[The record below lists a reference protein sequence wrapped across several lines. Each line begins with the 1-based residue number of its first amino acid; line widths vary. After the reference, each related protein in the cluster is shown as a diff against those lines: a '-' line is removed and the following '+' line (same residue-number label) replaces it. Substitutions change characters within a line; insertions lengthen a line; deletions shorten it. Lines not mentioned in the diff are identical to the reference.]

1 VWVRIQQIR
10 FDIRQTDAVVDHIR
24 DTAIVRYSGHDYR
37 GFRLLL
43 DRPNGT
49 ALEVSYWATLA
60 AAQSAI
66 VIELA
71 ESARPLTIEVLRADH
86 YELAI
91 DAG

>member
-1 VWVRIQQIR
+1 MWVRIQEIR
-10 FDIRQTDAVVDHIR
+10 FDVVHTDAIVDHIR
-24 DTAIVRYSGHDYR
+24 DTAIARYSGHDYC

-49 ALEVSYWATLA
+49 ALEVSYWASLA

-66 VIELA
+66 MIELS
-71 ESARPLTIEVLRADH
+71 ESAHPLVVEVLRTDH

>member
-1 VWVRIQQIR
+1 MWVRIQEIQ
-10 FDIRQTDAVVDHIR
+10 FDADQTDAIVDHIR
-24 DTAIVRYSGHDYR
+24 DTAMARYNGQDYR

-49 ALEVSYWATLA
+49 ALEVSYWASLD
-60 AAQSAI
+60 AAQSAT
-66 VIELA
+66 VLELA
-71 ESARPLTIEVLRADH
+71 ESADPLVVEVLRTDH

>member
-1 VWVRIQQIR
+1 MWVRIQEIR
-10 FDIRQTDAVVDHIR
+10 FDVVNTDAIVNQIR
-24 DTAIVRYSGHDYR
+24 DTAIARYNGRDYR

-49 ALEVSYWATLA
+49 ALEVSYWASLA

-71 ESARPLTIEVLRADH
+71 ESAHPLVVEVLRTDH

>member
-1 VWVRIQQIR
+1 MWVRIQEIR
-10 FDIRQTDAVVDHIR
+10 FHTGHTEAVVDHIR
-24 DTAIVRYSGHDYR
+24 DTAIARYNGHDYR

-49 ALEVSYWATLA
+49 ALEVSYWASLA

-66 VIELA
+66 AIELPA
-71 ESARPLTIEVLRADH
+71 TAHPLIIEVLRTDH

>member
-1 VWVRIQQIR
+1 MWCAFKRSGSTSARPTRSSITSVTSRSP
-10 FDIRQTDAVVDHIR
+10 
-24 DTAIVRYSGHDYR
+24 DTAAATTR

-49 ALEVSYWATLA
+49 ALVMSYWASLA

-71 ESARPLTIEVLRADH
+71 ESAGPLVVEVLRTDH